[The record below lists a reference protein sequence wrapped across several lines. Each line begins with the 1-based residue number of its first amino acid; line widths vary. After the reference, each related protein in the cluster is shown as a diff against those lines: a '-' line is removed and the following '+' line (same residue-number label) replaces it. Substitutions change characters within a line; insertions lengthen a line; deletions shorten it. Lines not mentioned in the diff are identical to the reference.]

1 MIIKHKIT
9 GEVIFD
15 GANLYGADLCNADL
29 YGADLR
35 NADLR
40 TADLHGAN
48 LDFSCWPLWCGSSG
62 VKVDKEQARQLLSH
76 AFNVSQKYCKP
87 TKKQKDFM
95 NEFDKIQSKEFPRFE

>member
-15 GANLYGADLCNADL
+15 GVNLRGANLSGVNLRGADLSD
-29 YGADLR
+29 ADLR
-35 NADLR
+35 GVNLS
-40 TADLHGAN
+40 GAN

-62 VKVDKEQARQLLSH
+62 VKIDKEQARQLLAH
-76 AFNVSQKYCKP
+76 AFNVAQEHCKP
-87 TKKQKDFM
+87 TEKQKDFM